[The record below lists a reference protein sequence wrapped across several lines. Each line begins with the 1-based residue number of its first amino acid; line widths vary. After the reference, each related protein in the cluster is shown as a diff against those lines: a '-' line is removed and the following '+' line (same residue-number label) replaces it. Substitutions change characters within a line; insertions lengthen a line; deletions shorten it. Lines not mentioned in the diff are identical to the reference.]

1 MENDQYEQLGP
12 KSGLPPPPPPPDAP
26 PPPINPPPPPPP
38 PPPPNGEKHSKKI
51 PVLPA
56 RTPGNIGQFALRPGD
71 DVDLSS
77 DRTGVNGSDEAK
89 AKQSKSKDPTD
100 VQSAEKEKG
109 KSKTKHDASDLKP
122 YSEPVENVENMSC
135 DHSSTPG
142 DQFYTDGINGGAICR
157 HFRLVADV
165 IWRSGM
171 KSNFMHYLW
180 NAIYISSYLLDI

>member
-122 YSEPVENVENMSC
+122 YSEPKMLKICHAITLALLVISFILMALTVVQFVDIFVWLPMLF
-135 DHSSTPG
+135 G
-142 DQFYTDGINGGAICR
+142 DQE
-157 HFRLVADV
+157 
-165 IWRSGM
+165 
-171 KSNFMHYLW
+171 
-180 NAIYISSYLLDI
+180 